1 MLQVMRV
8 ELEEQVWILDEIGE
22 VEWFMLFQLP
32 ESADFT
38 RSMKGRRRILP
49 EVVDDE
55 EVAADWREYVQPE
68 LETRFQ
74 DEIQLV
80 ASDLRKAEELGKI
93 GRNGNLYRLK
103 VPVEHAET
111 WYSVLN
117 QARLI
122 LNEDHEIARTERG
135 LMAGDE
141 LPTAIDEQ
149 KWLIM
154 VQYRIYGAIQEF
166 LLTYLMGDY

>member
-1 MLQVMRV
+1 MRV

-32 ESADFT
+32 ECADFS
-38 RSMKGRRRILP
+38 RSAKGRRRILP
-49 EVVDDE
+49 DVSDDE
-55 EVAADWREYVQPE
+55 EVAEDWREYVQPE
-68 LETRFQ
+68 LETRFR
-74 DEIQLV
+74 DEINLV
-80 ASDLRKAEELGKI
+80 AADLRKAEELAKK
-93 GRNGNLYRLK
+93 GRAGGLYRLK
-103 VPVEHAET
+103 VPVEHAQT

-122 LNEDHEIARTERG
+122 LNEDYEIAQTERG
-135 LMAGDE
+135 LMTGEE

-154 VQYRIYGAIQEF
+154 VQYRVYGAIQEF
-166 LLTYLMGDY
+166 LLTYLMGDN

>member
-1 MLQVMRV
+1 MRV
-8 ELEEQVWILDEIGE
+8 ELEDQAWVLDEIGE

-38 RSMKGRRRILP
+38 RSVKGRHRILP
-49 EVVDDE
+49 DVADDE
-55 EVAADWREYVQPE
+55 EVLADWKEYVQPE

-74 DEIQLV
+74 DEV
-80 ASDLRKAEELGKI
+80 RVVSADLQRAEELSRKGK
-93 GRNGNLYRLK
+93 NGAIYRLR
-103 VPVEHAET
+103 VPIEHTTT

-122 LNEDHEIARTERG
+122 LNEEHEIARTERG

-141 LPTAIDEQ
+141 LPTAIDEE
-149 KWLIM
+149 KWLVM
-154 VQYRIYGAIQEF
+154 VQYRVYGAIQEF
-166 LLTYLMGDY
+166 LLSYVMGG

>member
-1 MLQVMRV
+1 MRV
-8 ELEEQVWILDEIGE
+8 ELEQQAWVLDEIGE

-38 RSMKGRRRILP
+38 RSAKGRSRILP
-49 EVVDDE
+49 EVTDDS
-55 EVAADWREYVQPE
+55 EVASDWKEYVQPE
-68 LETRFQ
+68 LETRFL

-80 ASDLRKAEELGKI
+80 AADLQQAEELAKKGT
-93 GRNGNLYRLK
+93 NGGVYRLR
-103 VPVEHAET
+103 VPIDHT
-111 WYSVLN
+111 QMWYSVLN

-122 LNEDHEIARTERG
+122 LNEDHEIAQTERV
-135 LMAGDE
+135 LMSGDQ
-141 LPTAIDEQ
+141 LPTAVDEE

-166 LLTYLMGDY
+166 LLTYLMSE